1 MALTGRTE
9 FRNNNF
15 IGSKSKTLSM
25 PGLIAQAYIQ
35 TINTC
40 LGLVSEHAVDG
51 AYVNSGAG
59 GFNQYCPAVGGI
71 KAEDNKRYISQ
82 WQTSGAYS
90 GTSNYRNEY
99 QYAPTNTQAQIS
111 FVYGLNGESVRPT
124 NTDTGYATDSEIT
137 NITYNLTVM
146 SIHDWL
152 ATSNKN
158 YLAIPLTLSYNT
170 KYKGISV
177 PLTSI
182 TKATFDKL
190 YGNYKIVTAVDIID
204 KNNGTILDTIKY
216 GQSTSYKYKCYESY
230 SSYRNYGYFSKS
242 LNIEYNEW
250 ISIKPSTEIRR
261 SYPYDG
267 TLYQPEG
274 LTPFLEYIT
283 RFNNGSGLITA
294 WNQTL
299 TSYGYGVICASTESV
314 LLANDIGRSSKNTEG
329 NFIMWADNEK
339 IIQYFVDNVG
349 FGVTIN
355 DIDSA
360 LDPDNPDPGLK
371 PDDGQPE
378 NPEDDDPGDGDN
390 ESDPIEYPDPVIT
403 PIAGRKFF
411 ALTSAQVSE
420 LTSFLFNETFLNN
433 VKRLWSEPGEYV
445 IDLSYYPV
453 DLTQTGIDFS
463 AAENISIGGVG
474 SEILAPEIL
483 GGRPFIYMGDYTP
496 KAYYNSYLDYAPYTR
511 IEIYLPYIGM
521 RPLDVNQI
529 MGHSLHVGYYID
541 YATQQVMAAIGLD
554 GTPENPLGTPI
565 NQYTG
570 NLAVHVPLS
579 GESAQQLLI
588 GTINQGIG
596 AVGNAASIAGGIASS
611 NPGQVVKGATGFIGN
626 LIPEQVNRREYGNIT
641 AMTGIYSPQQV
652 FLLIDRPIAAEPT
665 GFKDKLGY
673 SASYGGKVSEFSGY
687 LQCNQAQ
694 ITQTGTMT
702 KEECEEIVALLKGGI
717 YI

>member
-40 LGLVSEHAVDG
+40 LGLVSEHAADG

-59 GFNQYCPAVGGI
+59 GFNKYCPAVGGI
-71 KAEDNKRYISQ
+71 KAEDNKRYISR
-82 WQTSGAYS
+82 WQTTGVYNAL
-90 GTSNYRNEY
+90 NYRNEY
-99 QYAPTNTQAQIS
+99 QYAPTNTQIQIS
-111 FVYGLNGESVRPT
+111 SVHGLNGDSVQIT
-124 NTDTGYATDSEIT
+124 NNTTGYATDSDIT

-146 SIHDWL
+146 TIHDWL
-152 ATSNKN
+152 ATINKE
-158 YLAIPLTLSYNT
+158 YFAIPLILRYSTD
-170 KYKGISV
+170 YKGISV

-182 TKATFDKL
+182 NKATFDEL
-190 YGNYKIVTAVDIID
+190 YGVYKIVTAVDIVD
-204 KNNGTILDTIKY
+204 KNKGVILDTIKY
-216 GQSTSYKYKCYESY
+216 GQSNSYKYKCYESY

-242 LNIEYNEW
+242 LNIKYNDW
-250 ISIKPSTEIRR
+250 ISINTSSNTNRT
-261 SYPYDG
+261 YPYDG

-283 RFNNGSGLITA
+283 RFNNGSGLVTI
-294 WNQTL
+294 WNQALTL
-299 TSYGYGVICASTESV
+299 YGYGVICATTDNI
-314 LLANDIGRSSKNTEG
+314 LLANDVGCSHLTTEG
-329 NFIMWADNEK
+329 NFIMWENNEK

-355 DIDSA
+355 DISSA
-360 LDPDNPDPGLK
+360 LDPDNPDPGIK

-403 PIAGRKFF
+403 PVAGRKFY
-411 ALTSAQVSE
+411 ALTSSQVSE

-474 SEILAPEIL
+474 SEISAPEIL
-483 GGRPFIYMGDYTP
+483 GGTPFIYMGDYTP

-511 IEIYLPYIGM
+511 MEIYLPYIGM
-521 RPLDVNQI
+521 RPLDVNQV
-529 MGHSLHVGYYID
+529 MGHSVHVGYYID

-579 GESAQQLLI
+579 GQSAQQLLI
-588 GTINQGIG
+588 GTVKQGIG
-596 AVGNAASIAGGIASS
+596 AVGNAASIAGGVATS
-611 NPGQVVKGATGFIGN
+611 NPGQIANGVSGFISN
-626 LIPEQVNRREYGNIT
+626 LIPEQVHRREYGNIT

-673 SASYGGKVSEFSGY
+673 SASYGGKVSDFSGY
-687 LQCNQAQ
+687 LQCNQVQ

-702 KEECEEIVALLKGGI
+702 KEECEEIISLLKGGI

>member
-9 FRNNNF
+9 FRNTNF
-15 IGSKSKTLSM
+15 TGAISKTLNQ
-25 PGLIAQAYIQ
+25 PGLMAKAWIKLSNDWFA
-35 TINTC
+35 
-40 LGLVSEHAVDG
+40 LMKEHADDNPTFNIAG
-51 AYVNSGAG
+51 DATVNHSVNGYK
-59 GFNQYCPAVGGI
+59 QP
-71 KAEDNKRYISQ
+71 ENKRFISSVDSSDRSVYNML
-82 WQTSGAYS
+82 TS
-90 GTSNYRNEY
+90 YRTQY
-99 QYAPTNTQAQIS
+99 QYEPTNTEASLKQTQSIPM
-111 FVYGLNGESVRPT
+111 GLVVNTTLT
-124 NTDTGYATDSEIT
+124 NAPIGD
-137 NITYNLTVM
+137 ITYNLTTVKL
-146 SIHDWL
+146 SDLL
-152 ATSNKN
+152 ASTITNMQAF
-158 YLAIPLTLSYNT
+158 AIPQTLSYDSTKKAPYFNITHINKSTMINLYGDYVVVTGIDIVDKKSGVIVAST
-170 KYKGISV
+170 KYGGTSTAIKPFYDSMSV
-177 PLTSI
+177 VR
-182 TKATFDKL
+182 A
-190 YGNYKIVTAVDIID
+190 YGWCGAC
-204 KNNGTILDTIKY
+204 NNV
-216 GQSTSYKYKCYESY
+216 KYKTFIDY
-230 SSYRNYGYFSKS
+230 STAKDYPKTPA
-242 LNIEYNEW
+242 L
-250 ISIKPSTEIRR
+250 
-261 SYPYDG
+261 PYDN
-267 TLYQPEG
+267 TTYISEG
-274 LTPFLEYIT
+274 LSPFVEFT
-283 RFNNGSGLITA
+283 NNFNGGFGFASAFNFGLTD
-294 WNQTL
+294 
-299 TSYGYGVICASTESV
+299 YGYGVLCATTE
-314 LLANDIGRSSKNTEG
+314 DILYTLTSGRARGNTTAG
-329 NFIMWADNEK
+329 NFIMWKDTNS
-339 IIQYFVDNVG
+339 IIKYFVDNVG

-355 DIDSA
+355 DLSSA

-390 ESDPIEYPDPVIT
+390 ESDPIEYPDPTIT
-403 PIAGRKFF
+403 PVAGRKFY
-411 ALTSAQVSE
+411 ALTSAQISE

-433 VKRLWSEPGEYV
+433 VKRLWSEPGEYI

-474 SEILAPEIL
+474 SEISAPEIL
-483 GGRPFIYMGDYTP
+483 GGKPFIYMGDYTP
-496 KAYYNSYLDYAPYTR
+496 KTYYNSYLDYAPYTR
-511 IEIYLPYIGM
+511 MEIYLPYIGM

-554 GTPENPLGTPI
+554 GTPEKPLGTPI

-588 GTINQGIG
+588 GTINHGIG

-611 NPGQVVKGATGFIGN
+611 NPEQVVKGATGLASN

-673 SASYGGKVSEFSGY
+673 SASYGGLVSEFSGY

-702 KEECEEIVALLKGGI
+702 KEECEEIISLLKGGI

>member
-9 FRNNNF
+9 FRNTNF
-15 IGSKSKTLSM
+15 TGAKSKTLNQ
-25 PGLIAQAYIQ
+25 PGLMAKAWIKLANDWFA
-35 TINTC
+35 
-40 LGLVSEHAVDG
+40 LMKEHADDNPTFNIAG
-51 AYVNSGAG
+51 DNTVNYSVNGYK
-59 GFNQYCPAVGGI
+59 QP
-71 KAEDNKRYISQ
+71 ENKRYISSVDSSDRSVYNML
-82 WQTSGAYS
+82 TS
-90 GTSNYRNEY
+90 YRTQY
-99 QYAPTNTQAQIS
+99 QYAPGNTTPSLKQTQSIPMGLAVNQAII
-111 FVYGLNGESVRPT
+111 NAPT
-124 NTDTGYATDSEIT
+124 G
-137 NITYNLTVM
+137 NITYNLTTVKL
-146 SIHDWL
+146 SDLL
-152 ATSNKN
+152 ASTITNMQAF
-158 YLAIPLTLSYNT
+158 AIPQTLSYDSTKKAPYFNITHINKSTMINLYGDYVVVTGIDIVDKTSGVIVAST
-170 KYKGISV
+170 KYGGTSTAIKPFYDSMSV
-177 PLTSI
+177 VR
-182 TKATFDKL
+182 A
-190 YGNYKIVTAVDIID
+190 YGWCGAC
-204 KNNGTILDTIKY
+204 NNV
-216 GQSTSYKYKCYESY
+216 KYKTFIAY
-230 SSYRNYGYFSKS
+230 STAKDYPQTPA
-242 LNIEYNEW
+242 L
-250 ISIKPSTEIRR
+250 
-261 SYPYDG
+261 PYDN
-267 TLYQPEG
+267 TTYISEG
-274 LTPFLEYIT
+274 LSPFVEFT
-283 RFNNGSGLITA
+283 NNFNSGYGFA
-294 WNQTL
+294 SAFNFGL
-299 TSYGYGVICASTESV
+299 TEYGYGVLCATTE
-314 LLANDIGRSSKNTEG
+314 DILYTLTSGRARGNTTAG
-329 NFIMWADNEK
+329 NFIMWKDTNS
-339 IIQYFVDNVG
+339 IIKYFVDNVG

-355 DIDSA
+355 DLISA

-390 ESDPIEYPDPVIT
+390 ESDPIEYPDPIIIPV
-403 PIAGRKFF
+403 AGRQFF
-411 ALTSAQVSE
+411 ALTSAQISE

-433 VKRLWSEPGEYV
+433 VKRLWSEPGEYI

-474 SEILAPEIL
+474 SEISAPEIL
-483 GGRPFIYMGDYTP
+483 GGKPFIYMGDYTP

-511 IEIYLPYIGM
+511 MEIYLPYIGM

-579 GESAQQLLI
+579 GDSAQQLLI

-652 FLLIDRPIAAEPT
+652 FLLIDRPILAEPT

-673 SASYGGKVSEFSGY
+673 SASYGGLVSEFSGY
-687 LQCNQAQ
+687 LQCTQAQ
-694 ITQTGTMT
+694 ITQSCTMT
-702 KEECEEIVALLKGGI
+702 KEECEEIISLLKGGI